1 MGVVRRFS
9 DRAAAGRALAPL
21 LADLTAAP
29 RAVLGLPRS
38 GLVTAAPVARALE
51 APLAVAWVR
60 RLIAPREPGVVLGA
74 VDLDGDVTLNTAAA
88 GAEGL
93 TTSFIAALATRA
105 HARLRE
111 AWARSPGPDPAS
123 LLPGATAIL
132 VDDGMTTGLTL
143 IAAIRW
149 ARRQL
154 AERVVVAVPV
164 VDSRIWSRIAE
175 QADAAVAIGERDDGP
190 IARSEVY
197 DDFRSVGPQQI
208 DKLLA
213 SWAAELS
220 RKPVVE
226 PSAAE

>member
-1 MGVVRRFS
+1 M
-9 DRAAAGRALAPL
+9 A
-21 LADLTAAP
+21 
-29 RAVLGLPRS
+29 
-38 GLVTAAPVARALE
+38 AAPVAGALD

-74 VDLDGDVTLNTAAA
+74 VDLDGDVTLNTAAM

-93 TTSFIAALATRA
+93 GPGFIARLATRA

-111 AWARSPGPDPAS
+111 AWEQSPGPDPGS

-132 VDDGMTTGLTL
+132 IDDGLTTGLTM

-149 ARRQL
+149 ARRAL
-154 AERVVVAVPV
+154 AQRVVIAVPV
-164 VDSRIWSRIAE
+164 VDRRIWTRVAE
-175 QADAAVAIGERDDGP
+175 QADAAAAIEERDDGP

-197 DDFRSVGPQQI
+197 EDFRSVGPRQF
-208 DKLLA
+208 DALLA
-213 SWAAELS
+213 ARAAELS

-226 PSAAE
+226 PSA